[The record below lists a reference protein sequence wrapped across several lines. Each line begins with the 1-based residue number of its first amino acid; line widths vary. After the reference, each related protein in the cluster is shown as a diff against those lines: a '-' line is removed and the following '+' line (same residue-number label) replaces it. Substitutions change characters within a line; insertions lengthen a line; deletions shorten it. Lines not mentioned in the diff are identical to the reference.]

1 MSLNRQIQVVEEE
14 YVMQLFRNEYAGF
27 PKGKLLKTESPDFIL
42 KESSR
47 TAIGI
52 ELTKLHGPAIKKE
65 QTHFVSNVR
74 GYQPPEFTKENIEY
88 TINAKDEK
96 LPIYQQKMLNQIW
109 LLITADLNESP
120 VAFNLM
126 NKLEN
131 WNFFSGFHKIF
142 LFELKSRRVFELNL
156 SD

>member
-1 MSLNRQIQVVEEE
+1 M
-14 YVMQLFRNEYAGF
+14 
-27 PKGKLLKTESPDFIL
+27 
-42 KESSR
+42 
-47 TAIGI
+47 
-52 ELTKLHGPAIKKE
+52 HGPAIKKE

-142 LFELKSRRVFELNL
+142 LFELKSRKVFELNL

>member
-1 MSLNRQIQVVEEE
+1 MSLNRYSQIVEEE
-14 YVMQLFRNEYAGF
+14 YIIELFRIEYPDF
-27 PKGKLLKTESPDFIL
+27 PKGKLVKTESPDFIL
-42 KESSR
+42 KKNPKTS
-47 TAIGI
+47 IGI
-52 ELTKLHGPAIKKE
+52 EITKLHGPGTRKE
-65 QTHFVSNVR
+65 NTPFNNKTY
-74 GYQPPEFTKENIEY
+74 GYQPPEFTKENFEY

-109 LLITADLNESP
+109 LLITADLAESSIP
-120 VAFNLM
+120 YNLW

-142 LFELKSRRVFELNL
+142 LFEMKTRKVFELNN